1 MDRKKTLLT
10 TFLSLIVLSS
20 LVLSS
25 RLNSIQDWS
34 KFLKDI
40 HYSSGQGSKFSDESP
55 FPPERDAIYRKL
67 LKFGDLVKDASLQA
81 NWMADGKSFWYVEG
95 APAETKILKVDPAE
109 NTVEPLIDSDRL
121 RNALTPVLGH
131 EPPYKGLPFETFL
144 FLDDEKAIRFELEKR
159 SFRVDLNSYSVT
171 ELERPASPG
180 RRSPSQPPS
189 MLNPEIPGPRGQ
201 WAAVAKDHNIW
212 LRSSSDG
219 RLVPL
224 TKDGEK
230 KHYWSLGSQFRGQS
244 AKWSSD
250 GTRLLVFKEDI
261 RDVHQMP
268 VVHWLKANKEEI
280 TYQTYPGTGEKMLRQ
295 EFYVFDV
302 QSGIPTFLDFGDT
315 TNHSLS
321 PLAWRPDGSEILVL
335 RVGRLMKKLDILA
348 ADTKTGE
355 SRILFS
361 EEQPTFIEG
370 LAFDPQNLF
379 FLFSDGSKFIW
390 RSERD
395 NWSHLYLY
403 DANGKLI
410 RKLTTGEIPVDNVVA
425 VDETGGW
432 IYYLARDD
440 RARPYDVHLHR
451 VDIEG
456 RQSLR
461 LTETTGVHTP
471 VFAPGKGY
479 FLDTHSTIDRPP
491 SVELRKADGTK
502 LRVLKTA
509 DISALKDLNWK
520 PPEEFKVKAADGETD
535 LYGALFKPYD
545 FDPAKKYPVIDLQ
558 YMGNFVHSVP
568 RTFVGTWLGDDA
580 QALTQLGFI
589 VFIVDARG
597 TPGRGKAF
605 QDFTYNN
612 VGQIEVPDHVATL
625 KQLAETRPYMDTTR
639 VGITGYSWGGY
650 FTLRALLTAPDVFH
664 VGVSG
669 APVVDFIAATAP
681 IEPYMGLP
689 QDNVEGYQQGS
700 NVLLADKL
708 KGKLLIVIGTS
719 DVNVTFNHT
728 MRMANAL
735 IKANKFFDL
744 IVMPEETHG
753 LTPPAMAYYRE
764 ARDRYFVEHLNPN
777 ASQK

>member
-1 MDRKKTLLT
+1 MKRKKTLFPVL
-10 TFLSLIVLSS
+10 LSLIVLSS
-20 LVLSS
+20 FILSD
-25 RLNSIQDWS
+25 RLNSTQDWS
-34 KFLKDI
+34 SYLKDI
-40 HYSSGQGSKFSDESP
+40 HFSPGQASQFSDDSP
-55 FPPERDAIYRKL
+55 FPPERDAVYRKL
-67 LKFGDLVKDASLQA
+67 LKFGELVKDASLQP

-95 APAETKILKVDPAE
+95 EPAKTTIIKVDPAD
-109 NTVEPLIDSDRL
+109 NTVEPLFDTERL
-121 RNALTPVLGH
+121 RASLTPVLGY
-131 EPPYKGLPFETFL
+131 EPPYKGLPFTTFQ

-159 SFRVDLNSYSVT
+159 VFRVELDSYTIT
-171 ELERPASPG
+171 ELEGVVPSGLKP
-180 RRSPSQPPS
+180 SSQPPS
-189 MLNPEIPGPRGQ
+189 ALSPEIPGPRGL
-201 WAAVAKDHNIW
+201 WTAVAKDYNLY
-212 LRSSSDG
+212 LRSSHDG
-219 RLVPL
+219 RLVAL
-224 TKDGEK
+224 TKDGEEK
-230 KHYWSLGSQFRGQS
+230 FYWSLGSRFRGQS
-244 AKWSSD
+244 AKWSPD
-250 GTRLLVFKEDI
+250 GTRLVAFKEDI
-261 RDVHQMP
+261 RNVHQMP

-280 TYQTYPGTGEKMLRQ
+280 TYQTYPGTGEMMLRH
-295 EFYVFDV
+295 ELYVFDV
-302 QSGIPTFLDFGDT
+302 RSGIPTLLDLGDT
-315 TNHSLS
+315 TDHGIS
-321 PLAWRPDGSEILVL
+321 PLSWRPDGSEILVL
-335 RVGRLMKKLDILA
+335 RVERLMKKLDMLA
-348 ADTKTGE
+348 VNPKTGE

-361 EEQPTFIEG
+361 EQQPTFIEG

-379 FLFSDGSKFIW
+379 YPFSDGTKFVW
-390 RSERD
+390 LSERD

-403 DANGKLI
+403 GANGKLI
-410 RKLTTGEIPVDNVVA
+410 RKLTAGEIPVDRVA
-425 VDETGGW
+425 TIDEENGL

-440 RARPYDVHLHR
+440 RTRPYDVHLHR

-456 RQSLR
+456 KQSTR
-461 LTETTGVHTP
+461 LTEATGVHTP
-471 VFAPGKGY
+471 VFAPGKEY

-491 SVELRKADGTK
+491 SVELRKVDGTK

-509 DISALKDLNWK
+509 DISALTELKWQ

-535 LYGALFKPYD
+535 LYGALYKPYD
-545 FDPAKKYPVIDLQ
+545 FDPSKKYPVVDLQ
-558 YMGNFVHSVP
+558 YMGNFVHSAP

-612 VGQIEVPDHVATL
+612 VGKVEVPDHVATL

-664 VGVSG
+664 VGISG

-753 LTPPAMAYYRE
+753 LRPPAMAYYRE
-764 ARDRYFVEHLNPN
+764 ARDRYFVEHLKPFD
-777 ASQK
+777 